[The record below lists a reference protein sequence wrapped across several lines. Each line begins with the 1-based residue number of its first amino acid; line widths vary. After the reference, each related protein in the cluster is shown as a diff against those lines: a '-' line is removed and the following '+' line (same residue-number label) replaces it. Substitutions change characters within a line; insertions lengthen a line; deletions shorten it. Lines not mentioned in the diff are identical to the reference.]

1 MYERLDALL
10 TRLDP
15 PRWSVRYVLWRVFL
29 VAATIGLVALTYF
42 PASAATAHRSY
53 DLTTALDRAIPFL
66 PWTWWIYFPHYV
78 FGLVVMSVAM
88 KDVRLVFRVVF
99 AVLMGQLVSSALYFV
114 LPSTFPRPLGVGD
127 ADPITAAA
135 LRWFW
140 GTDPANNTFPS
151 THVANACMAA
161 FGAWASRQPVLRWY
175 SALVALGVF
184 VTVHT
189 TKQHYW
195 IDAVAGVGVAWVMF
209 TLAMRLWPLPNASV
223 VERERV
229 SAGEYERVPSQA
241 G

>member
-1 MYERLDALL
+1 VSERLDALL
-10 TRLDP
+10 IRFDP
-15 PRWSVRYVLWRVFL
+15 PRWSVRFVLWRIFL

-42 PASAATAHRSY
+42 PASAATLHRSY

-88 KDVRLVFRVVF
+88 RDVRLVFRVVL
-99 AVLMGQLVSSALYFV
+99 AVLMGQLVSSAMYFV
-114 LPSTFPRPLGVGD
+114 VPSTFPRPVGVGD
-127 ADPITAAA
+127 ADAITAAA
-135 LRWFW
+135 IQWFW

-175 SALVALGVF
+175 SALVAVGVF

-195 IDAVAGVGVAWVMF
+195 VDAVAGVGLAWAMF
-209 TLAMRLWPLPNASV
+209 TLATRVWPMPALSWS
-223 VERERV
+223 ERERAAARDYQGV
-229 SAGEYERVPSQA
+229 QSQA